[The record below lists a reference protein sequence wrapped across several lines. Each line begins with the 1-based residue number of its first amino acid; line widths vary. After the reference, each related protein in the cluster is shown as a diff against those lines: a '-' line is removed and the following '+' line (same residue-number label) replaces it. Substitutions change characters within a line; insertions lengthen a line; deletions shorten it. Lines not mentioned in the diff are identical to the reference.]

1 MWEVRGTQTRRQS
14 RCRDQSL
21 ALLLI
26 KASDNHTAWRKL
38 RQNNFNSGCKHQPL
52 GNPPTRAAAVLRPGR
67 KGDPQTQGRF
77 TPSFGSSVPG
87 ELPKDLGLH
96 LEVTQG
102 KSSGL
107 ITM

>member
-38 RQNNFNSGCKHQPL
+38 RQNNFNSGCNTSLWGIRPRGRLRFSAQGAKAILRHRAGSLPALDPL
-52 GNPPTRAAAVLRPGR
+52 CL
-67 KGDPQTQGRF
+67 
-77 TPSFGSSVPG
+77 GSS
-87 ELPKDLGLH
+87 PKTW
-96 LEVTQG
+96 VF
-102 KSSGL
+102 
-107 ITM
+107 IWR